1 LKLEA
6 QTTHNKQLNQYPT
19 IDQAK
24 PRKKIMTFKQKS
36 NHYPKLKKQKQS
48 RVDGK
53 KTKKQLK

>member
-1 LKLEA
+1 
-6 QTTHNKQLNQYPT
+6 
-19 IDQAK
+19 
-24 PRKKIMTFKQKS
+24 MTFKQKS